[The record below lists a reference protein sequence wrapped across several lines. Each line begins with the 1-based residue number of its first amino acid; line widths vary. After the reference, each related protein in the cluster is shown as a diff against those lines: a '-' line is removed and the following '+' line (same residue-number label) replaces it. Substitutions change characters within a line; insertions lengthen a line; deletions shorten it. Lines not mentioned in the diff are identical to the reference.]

1 MSGFAS
7 KKNLSSFI
15 FADNKNRSPERT
27 EKRLDSQSSTT
38 AYENVFAFYGLLS
51 RDGFLLELKGKVF
64 EENEALIEPELLVGH
79 KFAETVFWQSDP
91 FVAEKLQAAVD
102 KAAQG
107 ETTVAELEFRIT
119 AQNIHTVD
127 LHLVPQADDAGETKQ
142 IYFCAY
148 NVTPRV
154 REIEFYK
161 ERSEHFLYAAENSDI
176 GMWFWD
182 FGKGEIFTTPK
193 CNEFFGL
200 RASEIIT
207 PNYFIDAVHPE
218 DRERVAAELQ
228 ESQNSDKIYDSE
240 YRIICPDGT
249 IQWVSTR
256 GKTYFDRENFP
267 QSMMGIVRQITDRK
281 LESEELKK
289 IYDLERKA
297 RDEAEE
303 ANRAK
308 DYFLAIVSHELR
320 SPLNSI
326 LGWAKILLT
335 KQVDDATR
343 KNALETIERSAKS
356 QAKLIEDLVD
366 MGRVASGKLRLEL
379 RPVNLFDIVN
389 NIYNQQKPLTESKK
403 VQLEFVHNSTQAEVF
418 GDVIRLQQVF
428 TNLLNNA
435 LKFTPEGGSIKI
447 DMDVT
452 SNKVEVN
459 IIDSGQ
465 GIAPEFL
472 PNIFRQFA
480 QADERTASDKSGL
493 GLGLSIVKTLVEKHN
508 GFVKAHSEGIGRGAT
523 FTVAFPLHAAIA
535 KPEKKQTKAERTA
548 DEMKLN
554 DINILLVEDDH
565 DSRDVLSLYLEQCG
579 ADIRGA
585 ESAEEAMKYLSA
597 NNHRFDI
604 IISDL
609 AMPVEDGYTF
619 MNRVRALPEDKG
631 GTIPALALSAF
642 TTAENKEKAFAS
654 GFQSYHT
661 KPFEPDLLIKEI
673 VELVRKK

>member
-7 KKNLSSFI
+7 KKNFSPFI
-15 FADNKNRSPERT
+15 FAGNKNHSPERT
-27 EKRLDSQSSTT
+27 NKRLDSQSSI

-51 RDGFLLELKGKVF
+51 PDGFLLELKGKIF
-64 EENEALIEPELLVGH
+64 EENEAMIEPELLVGH
-79 KFAETVFWQSDP
+79 KFAETVFWQSEP
-91 FVAEKLQAAVD
+91 RVAEKLQAAIEEAV
-102 KAAQG
+102 KG
-107 ETTVAELEFRIT
+107 KTTVSELEFRIT
-119 AQNIHTVD
+119 AQNIQTVD
-127 LHLVPQADDAGETKQ
+127 LHLVPRQSDEGETAE

-148 NVTPRV
+148 DVTPRI
-154 REIEFYK
+154 REAEFYK
-161 ERSEHFLYAAENSDI
+161 ERSEHFLHAAENSDI
-176 GMWFWD
+176 GFWFWD
-182 FGKGEIFTTPK
+182 FGKGEIYTTPK

-200 RASEIIT
+200 KPNEIIT

-218 DRERVAAELQ
+218 DRKRVADELQ

-240 YRIICPDGT
+240 YRVICPDGK
-249 IQWVSTR
+249 IQWVSAR
-256 GKTYFDRENFP
+256 GKTYFDNDNFP
-267 QSMMGIVRQITDRK
+267 QSMMGVLRQITDRK

-389 NIYNQQKPLTESKK
+389 NIFNQQKPLAESKK
-403 VQLEFVHNSTQAEVF
+403 VQLEFVYNAERAEVF

-435 LKFTPEGGSIKI
+435 LKFTPEGGNIKI
-447 DMDVT
+447 DMET
-452 SNKVEVN
+452 GANKVEVN

-465 GIAPEFL
+465 GISPEFL

-480 QADERTASDKSGL
+480 QGDERTSSDKSGL

-508 GFVKAHSEGIGRGAT
+508 GFVKAYSEGIGRGST
-523 FTVAFPLHAAIA
+523 FTVAFPLHAAAANREA
-535 KPEKKQTKAERTA
+535 KETKVERKP
-548 DEMKLN
+548 DELKLN
-554 DINILLVEDDH
+554 NICILLVEDDQ
-565 DSRDVLSLYLEQCG
+565 DSRDVLALYLEQCG
-579 ADIRGA
+579 AEILGA
-585 ESAEEAMKYLSA
+585 ESAEEAMKYLS
-597 NNHRFDI
+597 NNHRFDV

-619 MNRVRALPEDKG
+619 LKRVRALPEEKG
-631 GTIPALALSAF
+631 GKIPALALSAF

-673 VELVRKK
+673 AELVNQK

>member
-1 MSGFAS
+1 
-7 KKNLSSFI
+7 
-15 FADNKNRSPERT
+15 
-27 EKRLDSQSSTT
+27 
-38 AYENVFAFYGLLS
+38 
-51 RDGFLLELKGKVF
+51 
-64 EENEALIEPELLVGH
+64 EENEAMIEPELLVGH
-79 KFAETVFWQSDP
+79 KFSETVFWQSESY
-91 FVAEKLQAAVD
+91 VAEKLQ
-102 KAAQG
+102 
-107 ETTVAELEFRIT
+107 VAIDEALNGRATACELEFRIQ
-119 AQNIHTVD
+119 AQQIQIVD
-127 LHLVPQADDAGETKQ
+127 LHLVPQKDESGETKE

-148 NVTPRV
+148 DVTPRV

-161 ERSEHFLYAAENSDI
+161 QRSEHFLYAAENADI
-176 GMWFWD
+176 GLWFWD
-182 FGKGEIFTTPK
+182 FAKGEIFSTPK

-200 RASEIIT
+200 AANEIIT

-228 ESQNSDKIYDSE
+228 QSQNSDKIYDSE
-240 YRIICPDGT
+240 YRVICPDGS
-249 IQWVSTR
+249 IQWVSAR
-256 GKTYFDRENFP
+256 GKTHFDRDNFP
-267 QSMMGIVRQITDRK
+267 QSMMGIARRITDRK

-389 NIYNQQKPLTESKK
+389 NIYNQQKPLAESKK
-403 VQLEFVHNSTQAEVF
+403 VQLEFVHNATRAEVF

-435 LKFTPEGGSIKI
+435 LKFTPEGGNIKI
-447 DMDVT
+447 DMEVT

-459 IIDSGQ
+459 ITDSGQ

-480 QADERTASDKSGL
+480 QGDERTSSDKSGL

-508 GFVKAHSEGIGRGAT
+508 GFVKAQSEGIGHGST
-523 FTVAFPLHAAIA
+523 FTVAFPLHAAASKAA
-535 KPEKKQTKAERTA
+535 KETKAERQT
-548 DEMKLN
+548 DELKLN
-554 DINILLVEDDH
+554 DISILLVEDDQ
-565 DSRDVLSLYLEQCG
+565 DSRDVLALYLEQCG
-579 ADIRGA
+579 ANITGA
-585 ESAEEAMKYLSA
+585 ESAEEAMKYLT

-619 MNRVRALPEDKG
+619 LNRVRTMPEEKG
-631 GTIPALALSAF
+631 GKIPALALSAF

-673 VELVRKK
+673 AELVREK

>member
-7 KKNLSSFI
+7 KKNLSPFI
-15 FADNKNRSPERT
+15 FAGNKKHSPERMN
-27 EKRLDSQSSTT
+27 KRLDSQSSI

-51 RDGFLLELKGKVF
+51 RDGFLLELKGKIF
-64 EENEALIEPELLVGH
+64 EENEAMIEPELLVGH
-79 KFAETVFWQSDP
+79 KFSETVFWQSESY
-91 FVAEKLQAAVD
+91 VAEKLQAAID
-102 KAAQG
+102 EALKG
-107 ETTVAELEFRIT
+107 RTTASELGFRIT
-119 AQNIHTVD
+119 AQQIQIVD
-127 LHLVPQADDAGETKQ
+127 LHLVPQKDESGETKE

-148 NVTPRV
+148 DVTPRV

-161 ERSEHFLYAAENSDI
+161 ERSEHFLYAAENADI
-176 GMWFWD
+176 GLWFWD
-182 FGKGEIFTTPK
+182 FAKGEIFSTPK

-200 RASEIIT
+200 ASNEIIT

-218 DRERVAAELQ
+218 DRERVAAELRQ
-228 ESQNSDKIYDSE
+228 AQRSDKIYDSE
-240 YRIICPDGT
+240 YRVICPDGS
-249 IQWVSTR
+249 IQWVSAR
-256 GKTYFDRENFP
+256 GKTYFDKDSFP
-267 QSMMGIVRQITDRK
+267 QSMMGIARRITDRK

-366 MGRVASGKLRLEL
+366 MGRVASGKLRLEM

-389 NIYNQQKPLTESKK
+389 NIYNQQKPLAESKK
-403 VQLEFVHNSTQAEVF
+403 VQLEFVHNATRAEVF

-435 LKFTPEGGSIKI
+435 LKFTPEEGNIKI
-447 DMDVT
+447 DMEVT

-459 IIDSGQ
+459 ITDSGE

-480 QADERTASDKSGL
+480 QADEKTSSAKSGL

-508 GFVKAHSEGIGRGAT
+508 GFVKAQSEGIGHGST
-523 FTVAFPLHAAIA
+523 FTVAFPLHAAANKQA
-535 KPEKKQTKAERTA
+535 KETKVERQT
-548 DEMKLN
+548 DELKLN
-554 DINILLVEDDH
+554 DISILLVEDDQ
-565 DSRDVLSLYLEQCG
+565 DSRDVLALYLEQCG
-579 ADIRGA
+579 ANIVGA
-585 ESAEEAMKYLSA
+585 ESAEEAMKYLT

-604 IISDL
+604 IVSDL

-619 MNRVRALPEDKG
+619 LNKVRAMPEEKG
-631 GTIPALALSAF
+631 GKIPALALSAF

-661 KPFEPDLLIKEI
+661 KPFEPDLLIKQI
-673 VELVRKK
+673 AELVKGK

>member
-1 MSGFAS
+1 M
-7 KKNLSSFI
+7 
-15 FADNKNRSPERT
+15 
-27 EKRLDSQSSTT
+27 DSQSSTQI
-38 AYENVFAFYGLLS
+38 YENVFAFYGLLS
-51 RDGFLLELKGKVF
+51 RDGFLLELKGKIF
-64 EENEALIEPELLVGH
+64 EENEAMIEPELLVGH
-79 KFAETVFWQSDP
+79 KFAETVFWQSESY
-91 FVAEKLQAAVD
+91 VAEKLQAAID
-102 KAAQG
+102 EAAQG
-107 ETTVAELEFRIT
+107 RGSVSELEFRIT
-119 AQNIHTVD
+119 AQQIQIVD
-127 LHLVPQADDAGETKQ
+127 LHLVPQTDESGEIKQ

-148 NVTPRV
+148 DVTPRA
-154 REIEFYK
+154 REIELHK
-161 ERSEHFLYAAENSDI
+161 QRNEHFLHAAETSDI

-182 FGKGEIFTTPK
+182 FAKGEIYTTPK

-207 PNYFIDAVHPE
+207 PNYFVDAVHPE
-218 DRERVAAELQ
+218 DRERVSAELQ
-228 ESQNSDKIYDSE
+228 ESRKSDKIYDSE
-240 YRIICPDGT
+240 YRIICPDGS
-249 IQWVSTR
+249 IQWVSAR
-256 GKTYFDRENFP
+256 GKTYFDKDNFP
-267 QSMMGIVRQITDRK
+267 QSMMGIVRRITDRK
-281 LESEELKK
+281 LESEELEK
-289 IYDLERKA
+289 IYELERKA
-297 RDEAEE
+297 RNEAEE

-389 NIYNQQKPLTESKK
+389 NIYNQQKPLAESKK
-403 VQLEFVHNSTQAEVF
+403 VQFEFVHNSTRAEVF

-435 LKFTPEGGSIKI
+435 LKFTPEGGNIKI
-447 DMDVT
+447 DMDVA

-480 QADERTASDKSGL
+480 QADEKTSSDKTGL

-523 FTVAFPLHAAIA
+523 FTVAFPLHAAA
-535 KPEKKQTKAERTA
+535 GNKEAKETKPERKTE
-548 DEMKLN
+548 EPKLN
-554 DINILLVEDDH
+554 NIKILLVEDDQ
-565 DSRDVLSLYLEQCG
+565 DSRDVLALYLEQCG

-585 ESAEEAMKYLSA
+585 ESAAEAMKYLT

-604 IISDL
+604 IVSDL

-619 MNRVRALPEDKG
+619 LNRVRELPPEKG
-631 GTIPALALSAF
+631 GKIPALALSAF

-654 GFQSYHT
+654 GFQGYHT
-661 KPFEPDLLIKEI
+661 KPFEPDLLIKQI
-673 VELVRKK
+673 AELVRKR

>member
-7 KKNLSSFI
+7 KKNFSSFI
-15 FADNKNRSPERT
+15 FAGNKGHSPERMN
-27 EKRLDSQSSTT
+27 KRLDSQSSV

-51 RDGFLLELKGKVF
+51 RDGFLLELKGKIF
-64 EENEALIEPELLVGH
+64 EENEAMIEPELLVGH
-79 KFAETVFWQSDP
+79 KFSETVFWQSASY
-91 FVAEKLQAAVD
+91 VAEKLQAGIDEAS
-102 KAAQG
+102 KG
-107 ETTVAELEFRIT
+107 RTTVSELEFRIT
-119 AQNIHTVD
+119 AQQIQIVD
-127 LHLVPQADDAGETKQ
+127 LHLVPQTDESGETAQ

-148 NVTPRV
+148 DVTPRI

-176 GMWFWD
+176 GLWFWD
-182 FGKGEIFTTPK
+182 FAKGEIFSTPK

-200 RASEIIT
+200 APNEIIT
-207 PNYFIDAVHPE
+207 PSYFIDAVHPE

-228 ESQNSDKIYDSE
+228 ASQNSDKIYESE
-240 YRIICPDGT
+240 YRIICPDGS
-249 IQWVSTR
+249 IQWVSAR
-256 GKTYFDRENFP
+256 GKTYFDKDSFP
-267 QSMMGIVRQITDRK
+267 QSMMGIARRITDRK

-389 NIYNQQKPLTESKK
+389 NIYNQQKPLAESKK
-403 VQLEFVHNSTQAEVF
+403 IQLEFLHNAPRAEVF
-418 GDVIRLQQVF
+418 GDAIRLQQVF

-435 LKFTPEGGSIKI
+435 LKFTPEGGKIKI
-447 DMDVT
+447 DMEVT

-480 QADERTASDKSGL
+480 QGDERTSSDKSGL

-508 GFVKAHSEGIGRGAT
+508 GFVKAQSQGIGHGST
-523 FTVAFPLHAAIA
+523 FTVAFPLHVAANKEA
-535 KPEKKQTKAERTA
+535 QETKAERSA
-548 DEMKLN
+548 KELKLN
-554 DINILLVEDDH
+554 NVSILLVEDDQ
-565 DSRDVLSLYLEQCG
+565 DSRDVLALYLEQCG
-579 ADIRGA
+579 ANITGA
-585 ESAEEAMKYLSA
+585 ESAAEAMKYLS
-597 NNHRFDI
+597 NNHRFDV

-619 MNRVRALPEDKG
+619 LKRVRALPEEKG
-631 GTIPALALSAF
+631 GKIPAMALSAF
-642 TTAENKEKAFAS
+642 TTVENKEKAFAS
-654 GFQSYHT
+654 GFQNYHT

-673 VELVRKK
+673 AALVNKK

>member
-7 KKNLSSFI
+7 KKNFSTFI
-15 FADNKNRSPERT
+15 FANKNRSPERT
-27 EKRLDSQSSTT
+27 TKRLDSQSSIV
-38 AYENVFAFYGLLS
+38 YENVFAFCGLLS
-51 RDGFLLELKGKVF
+51 PDGFLLSLKGKIF
-64 EENEALIEPELLVGH
+64 DENEAMIEPELLVGH
-79 KFAETVFWQSDP
+79 KFSETVFWQSEP
-91 FVAEKLQAAVD
+91 YVTEKLQAAID
-102 KAAQG
+102 EALKGSA
-107 ETTVAELEFRIT
+107 TVAELEFRIT
-119 AQNIHTVD
+119 AQNIHIVD
-127 LHLVPQADDAGETKQ
+127 LHLVPQKDESGEVAQ

-148 NVTPRV
+148 DVTPRA

-176 GMWFWD
+176 GLWFWD
-182 FGKGEIFTTPK
+182 FAKGEILTTPK

-200 RASEIIT
+200 TPNEIIT
-207 PNYFIDAVHPE
+207 PNYFIDAVHPD
-218 DRERVAAELQ
+218 DRERVAAELLQ
-228 ESQNSDKIYDSE
+228 SQQSTKIYDSE
-240 YRIICPDGT
+240 YRIICPDGS
-249 IQWVSTR
+249 IQWVTAR
-256 GKTYFDRENFP
+256 GKTYFDKDNFP
-267 QSMMGIVRQITDRK
+267 QSMMGVVRQITDRK

-335 KQVDDATR
+335 KNVDEATQ

-379 RPVNLFDIVN
+379 RPVNLFDIVS
-389 NIYNQQKPLTESKK
+389 NIYNQQKPLAESKK
-403 VQLEFVHNSTQAEVF
+403 ILFEFVHDSTRAEVF

-435 LKFTPEGGSIKI
+435 LKFTPENGTIKI
-447 DMDVT
+447 SMET
-452 SNKVEVN
+452 SASKVEVN
-459 IIDSGQ
+459 IADSGQ

-480 QADERTASDKSGL
+480 QADEKTSSDKSGL

-523 FTVAFPLHAAIA
+523 FTVAFPLHITANKEA
-535 KPEKKQTKAERTA
+535 KETTVKRKT
-548 DEMKLN
+548 DEPKLN
-554 DINILLVEDDH
+554 NISILLVEDDQ
-565 DSRDVLSLYLEQCG
+565 DSRDVLALYLEQCG
-579 ADIRGA
+579 AQIQGA
-585 ESAEEAMKYLSA
+585 ESAEEAMKYLT

-619 MNRVRALPEDKG
+619 LNRVRAMPAEKG
-631 GTIPALALSAF
+631 GKIPALALSAF
-642 TTAENKEKAFAS
+642 TTAENKERAFAS

-673 VELVRKK
+673 AELVRQK

>member
-1 MSGFAS
+1 M
-7 KKNLSSFI
+7 
-15 FADNKNRSPERT
+15 
-27 EKRLDSQSSTT
+27 DSQSSTT
-38 AYENVFAFYGLLS
+38 TTSAAAAASRAAAAYENVFAFYGLLS
-51 RDGFLLELKGKVF
+51 RDGFLLELKGKIF
-64 EENEALIEPELLVGH
+64 AENASLIEPELLVGH
-79 KFAETVFWQSDP
+79 KFSETVFWQSESY
-91 FVAEKLQAAVD
+91 VAERLQVAVEEAA
-102 KAAQG
+102 KG
-107 ETTVAELEFRIT
+107 RTTVSELEFRIT
-119 AQNIHTVD
+119 AQQILVVD
-127 LHLVPQADDAGETKQ
+127 LHLVPQLNESGEIRQ

-148 NVTPRV
+148 DITPRI
-154 REIEFYK
+154 REIDFYK

-176 GMWFWD
+176 GLWFWE
-182 FGKGEIFTTPK
+182 FAKGEIFSTPK

-200 RASEIIT
+200 AANEIIT

-218 DRERVAAELQ
+218 DRERVARELQ
-228 ESQNSDKIYDSE
+228 QSQNSDKIFDSE
-240 YRIICPDGT
+240 YRIICPDGN
-249 IQWVSTR
+249 IQWVSAR
-256 GKTYFDRENFP
+256 GKTYFDPENFP
-267 QSMMGIVRQITDRK
+267 QSMMGIVRRITDRK

-335 KQVDDATR
+335 KQVDEATR

-389 NIYNQQKPLTESKK
+389 NIYNQQKPLAESKK
-403 VQLEFVHNSTQAEVF
+403 VQLEFVHNSTRAEVF

-435 LKFTPEGGSIKI
+435 LKFTPEGGSIRI
-447 DMDVT
+447 NMEVT

-480 QADERTASDKSGL
+480 QGDQKTSGDKSGL

-523 FTVAFPLHAAIA
+523 FTVAFPLHVVASVAAA
-535 KPEKKQTKAERTA
+535 NREKKETEAKRKA
-548 DEMKLN
+548 DEPKLN
-554 DINILLVEDDH
+554 NVNILLVEDDQ
-565 DSRDVLSLYLEQCG
+565 DSRDVLALYLEQCG
-579 ADIRGA
+579 ARIQGA
-585 ESAEEAMKYLSA
+585 ESAAEAMSYLYR
-597 NNHRFDI
+597 NHEFDI

-619 MNRVRALPEDKG
+619 LNRVRALPEEKG
-631 GTIPALALSAF
+631 GKIPALALSAF

-654 GFQSYHT
+654 GFQGYHT

-673 VELVRKK
+673 AGLVKKK

>member
-1 MSGFAS
+1 MH
-7 KKNLSSFI
+7 
-15 FADNKNRSPERT
+15 
-27 EKRLDSQSSTT
+27 SQSSTN
-38 AYENVFAFYGLLS
+38 AYEKVFAFYGWLS
-51 RDGFLLELKGKVF
+51 RDGFLLELKGKIF
-64 EENEALIEPELLVGH
+64 EENEALIEPELMVGH
-79 KFAETVFWQSDP
+79 KFSETVFWQSESY
-91 FVAEKLQAAVD
+91 VAEKLQVAIEEAA
-102 KAAQG
+102 KG
-107 ETTVAELEFRIT
+107 RTTVSELEFRIM
-119 AQNIHTVD
+119 AQQIRVVD
-127 LHLVPQADDAGETKQ
+127 LHLIPQRDDSGDEIKQ
-142 IYFCAY
+142 IYFCGY
-148 NVTPRV
+148 DVTPRA
-154 REIEFYK
+154 REIQLHK
-161 ERSEHFLYAAENSDI
+161 ERSEHFLYAAESSDI
-176 GMWFWD
+176 GFWFWD
-182 FGKGEIFTTPK
+182 FAKGEIFTTPK

-218 DRERVAAELQ
+218 DRERVAGELQ

-240 YRIICPDGT
+240 YRIICPDGS
-249 IQWVSTR
+249 IQWVSAR
-256 GKTYFDRENFP
+256 GKTFFDKDDNFP
-267 QSMMGIVRQITDRK
+267 RSMMGVVRRITDRK
-281 LESEELKK
+281 QESEELKK

-335 KQVDDATR
+335 KQVDDTIR

-389 NIYNQQKPLTESKK
+389 NIYNQQQPLAESKK
-403 VQLEFVHNSTQAEVF
+403 IALEFVYNSTAAEVF

-435 LKFTPEGGSIKI
+435 LKFTPEGGNIGI
-447 DMDVT
+447 NMEVT

-459 IIDSGQ
+459 IKDSGQ

-480 QADERTASDKSGL
+480 QGDQKTSRDKSGL

-508 GFVKAHSEGIGRGAT
+508 GFVKAYSEGIGHGAT
-523 FTVAFPLHAAIA
+523 FTVAFPLHVTAADPA
-535 KPEKKQTKAERTA
+535 TSAAGKEANQTKPQRRA
-548 DEMKLN
+548 DELKLDN
-554 DINILLVEDDH
+554 ISILLVEDDQ
-565 DSRDVLSLYLEQCG
+565 DSRDVLALYLEQCG
-579 ADIRGA
+579 ARVQGA
-585 ESAEEAMKYLSA
+585 ESAAEAMKHLTNSR
-597 NNHRFDI
+597 RFDI
-604 IISDL
+604 IVSDL
-609 AMPVEDGYTF
+609 AMPGEDGYTF
-619 MNRVRALPEDKG
+619 LNRVRALPEEKG
-631 GTIPALALSAF
+631 GKIPALALSAF

-654 GFQSYHT
+654 GFQNYHT
-661 KPFEPDLLIKEI
+661 KPFEPDLLVKEI
-673 VELVRKK
+673 TELVRKN